1 MSIFTKQTGS
11 HLEIYMGSLTPVSVH
26 NFLSY
31 FRAKLLSDVA
41 L

>member
-1 MSIFTKQTGS
+1 MMVFTKRTGS
-11 HLEIYMGSLTPVSVH
+11 HLEVKMGTLMPVSVH

-31 FRAKLLSDVA
+31 FRAKLLSDGA